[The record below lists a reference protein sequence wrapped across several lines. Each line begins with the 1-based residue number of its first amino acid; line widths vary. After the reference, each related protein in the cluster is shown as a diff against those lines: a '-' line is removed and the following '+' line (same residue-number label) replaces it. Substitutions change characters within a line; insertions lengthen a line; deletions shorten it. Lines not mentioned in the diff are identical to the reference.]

1 MTGKSRLDL
10 KAQILVHPAAAHIIL
25 AVPATA
31 NPTLTPESREDES
44 PASPATWP
52 LSGTR
57 CIKLK
62 ARRCRPPGYYPPG
75 RSSGARCSESPAMPA
90 PGFKPELGLRA
101 YTAARV
107 VSMTNTRTD
116 AAAAATAPTNNLQL
130 AELYKHNPLIWF
142 SLQHII
148 HWPCRGHPC
157 R

>member
-1 MTGKSRLDL
+1 MKTCRTPPKLKGAQMTGKSRLDL

-31 NPTLTPESREDES
+31 NPTLTPESRKDES

-90 PGFKPELGLRA
+90 PGFNPTGTFIRCQVQTRA
-101 YTAARV
+101 
-107 VSMTNTRTD
+107 RTPCLHGSAGGQHD
-116 AAAAATAPTNNLQL
+116 QHQDRCRRRGYSPHQQL
-130 AELYKHNPLIWF
+130 AV
-142 SLQHII
+142 
-148 HWPCRGHPC
+148 G
-157 R
+157 